1 MNHAWLTNQNKA
13 PNSIINNHIST
24 VRFLSL
30 SLWFLQDFCLFSL
43 SYPYDVLPTQDC
55 FIPDCITFQCGEGDI
70 GWKRRGRGWNLVTA
84 RHWLGLMLF
93 CFGCWQW
100 LARARDDN
108 AGRHCRP
115 SWHMAVTPI
124 GYICETQTTSWT
136 QSSLSL
142 PSLEA
147 RPFANE
153 MSLTSSSTGQL
164 LWIQAASLSLSLG

>member
-13 PNSIINNHIST
+13 PNSIINNNIRT
-24 VRFLSL
+24 ARFLSL
-30 SLWFLQDFCLFSL
+30 ISTRLLLVQLIMSIRFHAYSRL
-43 SYPYDVLPTQDC
+43 
-55 FIPDCITFQCGEGDI
+55 FIPDCITSQCGKGDI